1 LADLDRLVLGS
12 ADLRDDRV
20 TAALLDYF
28 HAEGGRLLDLANVY
42 GEGESSRAVGRWLE
56 KTGWRDSL
64 TLYVKG
70 CHPPYCTPALVKTEV
85 QRARFLLGVDGLD
98 VFILHR
104 DDPSTPVFVFADALR
119 QEVAAGTI
127 ASFGVSN
134 WTVDRFDALR
144 AELGA
149 DAHQLSVFSNHFSLA
164 TMITP
169 TWPGCL
175 AMTRGDIDHVE
186 QAGPT
191 VLAWAS
197 LAGGYFA
204 GRDIPSWAND
214 ENQERRQRAAELAQ
228 QLDTSTAAIALAYV
242 VNLPHR
248 VLPVVGTRSEEHL
261 SELISATKI
270 ELTGDQV
277 ASLAGV

>member
-1 LADLDRLVLGS
+1 MADLDRLVLGS

-20 TAALLDYF
+20 TPALLDLF

-56 KTGWRDSL
+56 MTGSRDSF

-85 QRARFLLGVDGLD
+85 HRARSLLGVDELD

-104 DDPSTPVFVFADALR
+104 DDPSMPVFVFADALR
-119 QEVAAGTI
+119 EQVAAATI

-134 WTVDRFDALR
+134 WSVERLDALR

-149 DAHQLSVFSNHFSLA
+149 DVHQLSVFSNHFLLA
-164 TMITP
+164 TMVTP

-175 AMTRGDIDHVE
+175 PMTEDDIERLDK
-186 QAGPT
+186 AGLT

-204 GRDIPSWAND
+204 GREIPSWASD
-214 ENQERRQRAAELAQ
+214 ENSERRRRATEVAQ

-242 VNLPHR
+242 LNLPHR

-261 SELISATKI
+261 SELVAATKI
-270 ELTGDQV
+270 KLNGAQV
-277 ASLAGV
+277 ASLAGI